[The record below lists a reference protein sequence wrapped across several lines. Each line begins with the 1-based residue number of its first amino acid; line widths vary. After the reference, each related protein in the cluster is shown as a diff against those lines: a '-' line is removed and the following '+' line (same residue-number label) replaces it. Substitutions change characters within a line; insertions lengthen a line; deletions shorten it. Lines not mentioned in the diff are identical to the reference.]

1 MSSNVL
7 DAWSFSA
14 IFRAIQWSDEIDIHS
29 STHSQKNIH
38 QGSMPHFFGDILK
51 DSFVVSPKSG
61 ICDVV
66 SGRIPYAI
74 LDIHQ
79 RPWRLP
85 WKHGRDQVQRQWEI
99 QRQGHGGWGF
109 FSTWGESFL
118 ENSWNHRALGIFFFL
133 LPRFFDSYP
142 FGALIPV
149 MCFSL
154 VWWMKESK
162 RKKKLEWDEITP

>member
-118 ENSWNHRALGIFFFL
+118 ENSWNHRALGIFFFCCHDFL
-133 LPRFFDSYP
+133 THTH
-142 FGALIPV
+142 
-149 MCFSL
+149 L
-154 VWWMKESK
+154 VPWFLWCVFHWYGEWRNPNEKRSWNGMK
-162 RKKKLEWDEITP
+162 